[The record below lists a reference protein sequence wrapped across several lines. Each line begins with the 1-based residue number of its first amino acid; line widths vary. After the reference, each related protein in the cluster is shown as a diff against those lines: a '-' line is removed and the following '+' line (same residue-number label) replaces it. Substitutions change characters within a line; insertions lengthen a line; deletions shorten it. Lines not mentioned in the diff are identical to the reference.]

1 MVGVM
6 VVMMMMMMVC
16 DDDGDDHVHDLDDNR
31 MQHVTL
37 SSSEANV
44 CTLPPLL
51 PPSSS
56 RPQAS
61 VCDMHT

>member
-6 VVMMMMMMVC
+6 AVMMMVVAC
-16 DDDGDDHVHDLDDNR
+16 DDDGDDHDHDHDDNS

-61 VCDMHT
+61 VCDMHA